1 MSGAAFA
8 AYVLM
13 GLLVGAVMPTQ
24 AGMNHKLRIY
34 LGDPVL
40 AAFVSFLVGTLALA
54 ALALVQRTPLPAW
67 QDMARAPWWAWIGG
81 FMGAYVVASTVV
93 LAPRL
98 GATAMLALIVCGQ
111 MLASVLIDHYGW
123 LGFRVDPVSLR
134 RVAGTVLLVIGV
146 WLVVS
151 SRRGV

>member
-1 MSGAAFA
+1 MSGTALIL
-8 AYVLM
+8 YVLM
-13 GLLVGAVMPTQ
+13 GLLVGAVMPAQ
-24 AGMNHKLRIY
+24 AGMNYKLRTF

-54 ALALVQRTPLPAW
+54 GLALVQRTPMPAW
-67 QDMARAPWWAWIGG
+67 QDVARAPWWSWVGG
-81 FMGAYVVASTVV
+81 FMGAYVVASSVV

-111 MLASVLIDHYGW
+111 MAASVVIDHYGW
-123 LGFRVDPVSLR
+123 LGYRVDPVNVR
-134 RVAGTVLLVIGV
+134 RIVGTLLLVAGA

-151 SRRGV
+151 ARRG